1 MMETRAVAAT
11 AIPRYK
17 PPMTVHENQLRI
29 IDDLLFIPDVQE
41 RLSILVSRA
50 KSTLPESDKTDAHLV
65 RGCVSRVWLVPE
77 VREGRCYFRYDA
89 DSPMVKGLVGVLCEV
104 YEGGLASEV
113 ASEEPVIWER
123 LGFTKQVT
131 PTRLNGLAAVRAV
144 IRQAAQHAQG

>member
-1 MMETRAVAAT
+1 MAAT

-17 PPMTVHENQLRI
+17 PPMTVHENQLRL

-50 KSTLPESDKTDAHLV
+50 KSTLPESDKTDACLV

-77 VREGRCYFRYDA
+77 VRERRCYFRYDA
-89 DSPMVKGLVGVLCEV
+89 DSPMVKGLVGLLCEV

>member
-1 MMETRAVAAT
+1 MAAT